1 MCRLASTGV
10 VVMRQML
17 RDLSALTWVQ
27 TKAVAWLAQCL
38 VAGSIPSWIVL
49 TKLDGTAS
57 PECPKS
63 AKKKRKHTWLVPMGS
78 FTGPTTKV
86 KVWYLNHKNHL
97 VSADGVLHGPDHEG
111 QQCLAL

>member
-1 MCRLASTGV
+1 LAFRNCEAGQAAKKKRGAKVALQFNLKPDQKLVYRPAATEGNLCGLASTGV

-57 PECPKS
+57 PECQKS
-63 AKKKRKHTWLVPMGS
+63 A
-78 FTGPTTKV
+78 TKN
-86 KVWYLNHKNHL
+86 KSTL
-97 VSADGVLHGPDHEG
+97 G
-111 QQCLAL
+111 

>member
-1 MCRLASTGV
+1 MCGLASTGV

-57 PECPKS
+57 PECQKS
-63 AKKKRKHTWLVPMGS
+63 AKKKKP
-78 FTGPTTKV
+78 KA
-86 KVWYLNHKNHL
+86 HL
-97 VSADGVLHGPDHEG
+97 VSTDGVLHGPDHEG
-111 QQCLAL
+111 QSLVLEPQRDHLV

>member
-1 MCRLASTGV
+1 MCGLASTGV

-57 PECPKS
+57 PECQKS
-63 AKKKRKHTWLVPMGS
+63 AKKKN
-78 FTGPTTKV
+78 TKA
-86 KVWYLNHKNHL
+86 HL
-97 VSADGVLHGPDHEG
+97 VSTDGILHGPDHEG
-111 QQCLAL
+111 QSLVLEPQKSLG